1 MMPDSTAAQPGRQK
15 MRIRAGDGTVL
26 VGRTMEYALEV
37 NWELRAVPRG
47 VRQASLAPGGDGLRW
62 EGRFGYVGIGIGET
76 SALGSTIPAQQSVP
90 DGVNEQGLYAG
101 LLYLPTFAGYQ
112 DPAGV
117 AADRLLAPI
126 DVASYVLAT
135 CGSINEAVPALE
147 DAVVWE
153 APLPVIGVP
162 PLHLVLHDRTGAAAV
177 VEWVGG
183 TRRVHDN
190 PIGVATNSP
199 PFDWHVTNLRNYLNQ
214 TAMDVPPLAIEGT
227 TITPI
232 GEGTGMLGLPGD
244 FTPPSRFVRA
254 VAFAAAARR
263 PATAAEGVG
272 TVMHLL
278 SSFDITKG
286 VVRDQA
292 PEGVSPERAAG
303 LGDYTSFMTVADLGD
318 APAFTVRIYED
329 SMQRR
334 VALRGIDLSAGP
346 ARAHPIVPAPPVAV
360 SF

>member
-1 MMPDSTAAQPGRQK
+1 MCTSL
-15 MRIRAGDGTVL
+15 RIRAGDGTVL

-47 VRQASLAPGGDGLRW
+47 VRQASLAPGGGGLCW
-62 EGRFGYVGIGIGET
+62 ESRYGYVGIGIGAT
-76 SALGSTIPAQQSVP
+76 SALGSMIPQQSVP

-101 LLYLPTFAGYQ
+101 LLYLPTFAGYE

-117 AADRLLAPI
+117 PAGRLLAPI

-135 CGSINEAVPALE
+135 CGSVGEAVSAVE
-147 DAVVWE
+147 EAVVWA

-183 TRRVHDN
+183 IRRVHDN

-199 PFDWHVTNLRNYLNQ
+199 PFDWHVTNLRNYVNQ
-214 TAMDVPPLAIEGT
+214 TATDVPPLTIEGT
-227 TITPI
+227 TIAPI

-292 PEGVSPERAAG
+292 PEGVSAKLTAG

-318 APAFTVRIYED
+318 APGFTVRTYED

-334 VALRGIDLSAGP
+334 VALCEIDLSSGP
-346 ARAHPIVPAPPVAV
+346 ARAHPIVPAPPAAV

>member
-1 MMPDSTAAQPGRQK
+1 MVRVWSASTGRLTDCQDCRMMPDSTAAQPGRQK

-232 GEGTGMLGLPGD
+232 GEGTGM
-244 FTPPSRFVRA
+244 
-254 VAFAAAARR
+254 
-263 PATAAEGVG
+263 
-272 TVMHLL
+272 HLL

-303 LGDYTSFMTVADLGD
+303 LGDNTSFMTVADLGD